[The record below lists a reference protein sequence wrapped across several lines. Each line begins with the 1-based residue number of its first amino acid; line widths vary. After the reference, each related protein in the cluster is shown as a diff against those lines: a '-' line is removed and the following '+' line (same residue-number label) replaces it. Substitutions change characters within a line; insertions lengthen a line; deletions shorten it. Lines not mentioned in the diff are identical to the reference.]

1 MFCYLLIPLSGWLH
15 RSFWARTA
23 FVGCLLAASLIL
35 LSPARSEADD
45 AADLPTAPATA
56 QTRSRDYASVLPSA
70 DPALPASDRFL
81 AHQSAALALEN
92 LSLYGNGIGM
102 FATPVVSKFFFGY
115 SRDPS
120 WKGRI
125 VRNLSRGAIG
135 LYSEAENPLGYHD
148 QVYEGVKVVVT
159 GCATCH
165 SGRVLG
171 REVVGLGNK
180 NIDPYALGR
189 WIEFADTALSRPSFP
204 TSAAARDLKRRSLV
218 MAERLQEPEISNL
231 TQGMVAV
238 ANVGRWFYEQN
249 GLKIP
254 AGSTPAAVKVPAL
267 WGYGKKIEAGL
278 FCDGMGHGHN
288 SAWAAVVELTAGNT
302 TENIRH
308 QFDRIEVAEKL
319 FGDLLPPAYPLP
331 IDHARAR
338 QGKLTFERDCLQCHG
353 SYERDAAGWPVFQTP
368 LHFPIAEVETDSDR
382 LNLVTPD
389 FLKLVN
395 QTSLGEKIRPNPNYV
410 SGYFAPR
417 LEGTWA
423 RFPYLHN
430 GSIPNLAALLTA
442 PDQRPKYF
450 ELTSAGEAERYD
462 ADRGGLTVPPPNSDK
477 DTELRTLAAEGAR
490 DVYDTSRIGHS
501 NQGHA
506 FGIDL
511 SPAEKSALIE
521 YLKTL

>member
-1 MFCYLLIPLSGWLH
+1 MWLIAPPKS
-15 RSFWARTA
+15 S
-23 FVGCLLAASLIL
+23 GCLRRSLWANAAFGGCLFLAGL
-35 LSPARSEADD
+35 LVVSPVYPYEPEPSD
-45 AADLPTAPATA
+45 AAPANTSA
-56 QTRSRDYASVLPSA
+56 RDYASVLPS
-70 DPALPASDRFL
+70 DSPKLITSDRYL
-81 AHQSAALALEN
+81 AHQSAALALQN
-92 LSLYGNGIGM
+92 LSLYSNGIGM

-115 SRDPS
+115 SRDPN

-148 QVYEGVKVVVT
+148 QVHEGVKVVVT

-171 REVVGLGNK
+171 REVAGLGNK

-189 WIEFADTALSRPSFP
+189 WIEFADTALSRPAFA
-204 TSAAARDLKRRSLV
+204 TSEATRDLRRRSLS

-267 WGYGKKIEAGL
+267 WGYGKKVEAGL
-278 FCDGMGHGHN
+278 FCDGMGYGHN
-288 SAWAAVVELTAGNT
+288 TAWAAVVELTAGNT
-302 TENIRH
+302 PENIRR
-308 QFDRIEVAEKL
+308 QFDRIEVVEKL
-319 FGDLLPPAYPLP
+319 FGNLLPPAYPLP
-331 IDHARAR
+331 IDKTRAR
-338 QGKLTFERDCLQCHG
+338 QGKLTYEQHCQQCHG
-353 SYERDAAGWPVFQTP
+353 TYERDTDGWPVYQPP
-368 LHFPIAEVETDSDR
+368 LHFPIAEVQTDADR
-382 LNLVTPD
+382 LSLVTPG

-395 QTSLGEKIRPNPNYV
+395 QTALRDRIRPNPHYV

-417 LEGTWA
+417 LEGIWA

-430 GSIPNLAALLTA
+430 GSVPNLKALLTR

-450 ELTSAGEAERYD
+450 ELTNAGEADRYD
-462 ADRGGLTVPPPNSDK
+462 AARGGLTVPPPDSDR
-477 DTELRTLAAEGAR
+477 DIELRTLAAEGAR

-511 SPAEKSALIE
+511 SPVEKSALIE

>member
-1 MFCYLLIPLSGWLH
+1 MFRCLSLLLPGWLH
-15 RSFWARTA
+15 RSSWVSAA
-23 FVGCLLAASLIL
+23 FVVCLSAASLL
-35 LSPARSEADD
+35 LVSPARSQVDD
-45 AADLPTAPATA
+45 ATDLPAAPAPPKP
-56 QTRSRDYASVLPSA
+56 RSRDYASVFPAGSPSLPT
-70 DPALPASDRFL
+70 SDRFL

-92 LSLYGNGIGM
+92 LSLYGDGIGM

-171 REVVGLGNK
+171 REVAGLGNK

-189 WIEFADTALSRPSFP
+189 WIEFADTALSRPSAA
-204 TSAAARDLKRRSLV
+204 TSVAARDLRRRSLV
-218 MAERLQEPEISNL
+218 MAERLQEPEICNL

-238 ANVGRWFYEQN
+238 SNVGRWFYEQN
-249 GLKIP
+249 GQKIP
-254 AGSTPAAVKVPAL
+254 AGTTPAAVKVPTL
-267 WGYGKKIEAGL
+267 WGYGRKIEVGL

-302 TENIRH
+302 TENIRQ
-308 QFDRIEVAEKL
+308 QFDRIEVVEEL
-319 FGDLLPPAYPLP
+319 FGDLLPPAYPLA
-331 IDHARAR
+331 IDQARAR
-338 QGKLTFERDCLQCHG
+338 QGKLTFEQHCQQCHG
-353 SYERDAAGWPVFQTP
+353 AYERDAAGWPVYQPP
-368 LHFPIAEVETDSDR
+368 LHLPIAEIETDSDR

-417 LEGTWA
+417 LEGIWA

-430 GSIPNLAALLTA
+430 GSVPNLNALLTA
-442 PDQRPKYF
+442 SDRRPKYF
-450 ELTSAGEAERYD
+450 ELTNAGEANRYD
-462 ADRGGLTVPPPNSDK
+462 AERGGLTVPPSDSGK

-511 SPAEKSALIE
+511 SPTEKSALIE